1 MSNISPERLAAIRHS
16 ARRWAEAW
24 RDNSPP
30 PQIGEPDDCGFL
42 RMGPEGYDEMEPYC
56 EETIRLCREWGLRDP
71 AKWVYHW
78 TGQRYVHRRPERFP

>member
-24 RDNSPP
+24 RD
-30 PQIGEPDDCGFL
+30 
-42 RMGPEGYDEMEPYC
+42 
-56 EETIRLCREWGLRDP
+56 IRLCREWGLRDP